1 MYRRKFLL
9 MLGVGVT
16 AIPSKAEPTRTRK
29 LGALN
34 FRSLRPAVIQVLRD
48 ALHERGYVE
57 GKNLVIDYRF
67 GAPDELQTLAAELV
81 RTDVE
86 LISCGASAPLRAV
99 MAATRDIPVVAIDLE
114 TDPVASGY
122 AVNLARPGGN
132 MTGFFLD
139 LPEFSAKRL
148 ELLKE
153 AIPQVRRVVALWDPV
168 LDRAPVTSLEAAA
181 DALGLRLLLKAV
193 ENEVSLLDA
202 FKASSEVKA
211 GAVIVMQSPRL
222 DLLRSKIL
230 DLAEERRIPV
240 FALFADF
247 AADGGLLSY
256 GPNVDDMTAQT
267 VDYIDRIFKGAK
279 PGELPIQ
286 RPTRFDLVLNLR
298 TARRLGLTVPTSVQT
313 RADVVI
319 Q

>member
-9 MLGVGVT
+9 MLGASVMATPSQGEPARARKVGV
-16 AIPSKAEPTRTRK
+16 
-29 LGALN
+29 LN
-34 FRSLRPAVIQVLRD
+34 FRSLRPAVVKVFRD
-48 ALHERGYVE
+48 ALRKRGYVE
-57 GKNLVIDYRF
+57 GQNLIMEYRF
-67 GAPDELQTLAAELV
+67 GSTDELKSMAAELV
-81 RTDVE
+81 RSDVD

-99 MAATRDIPVVAIDLE
+99 MAATRDIPVVAVDLE

-153 AIPQVRRVVALWDPV
+153 TIPQVRRVVALWDPV

-193 ENEVSLLDA
+193 DTEVALTEA
-202 FKASSEVKA
+202 FEASSEVKA

-222 DLLRSKIL
+222 DLLRPKIL
-230 DLAEERRIPV
+230 ELAEERRMPV

-247 AADGGLLSY
+247 AAEGGLLSY

-267 VDYIDRIFKGAK
+267 VDYIDRVLKGAK

-298 TARRLGLTVPTSVQT
+298 TARRLGLTVPRSVQT
-313 RADVVI
+313 RADTVI